1 MIVKALKPLLGIL
14 LTASIAFVE
23 LFKDDTTADQ
33 SVESSSDERPA
44 DPAEAGPVESQATST
59 VFFAFD
65 DYTLS
70 AETQDQLAA
79 LAEYLKQ
86 NSGDVI
92 QVEGH
97 CDEKSSIEYNL
108 ALGQRRAASVKK
120 YLVQMGVDGARIT
133 TISYGEERPAVEG
146 HNEAAWSKNRRAEF
160 VLSKDKNHNMFEE
173 GSKGPLFFV
182 HTSIKP

>member
-14 LTASIAFVE
+14 LTASIAFVGCS
-23 LFKDDTTADQ
+23 KDDTTADQ
-33 SVESSSDERPA
+33 SVESSSDEKPA
-44 DPAEAGPVESQATST
+44 DPAEAGPVSESQATST

-97 CDEKSSIEYNL
+97 CDERGSIEYNL
-108 ALGQRRAASVKK
+108 ALGQRRAASVKD

-160 VLSKDKNHNMFEE
+160 VLSK
-173 GSKGPLFFV
+173 G
-182 HTSIKP
+182 